1 MSTYSIKSLRAAQ
14 RYLKEKFGEIT
25 VEANNVAD
33 QINQLLRGYESQ
45 KTDDLIKG
53 LKKKIDN
60 LHAENNKIQND
71 FNMALAAT
79 EAELVASGKLIEGT
93 LNN

>member
-1 MSTYSIKSLRAAQ
+1 MSTYSIKSLSDAQ
-14 RYLKEKFGEIT
+14 TSLKKKFGEIT
-25 VEANNVAD
+25 AEANSVANE
-33 QINQLLRGYESQ
+33 IKRLLEGYESQ

-53 LKKKIDN
+53 LKNKIDTLQN
-60 LHAENNKIQND
+60 ENNKIQDD

-79 EAELVASGKLIEGT
+79 KAELIASGKLIEGT